1 MAVHKKY
8 PALGRGLDALISN
21 DDVAPE
27 GTSSISEIEI
37 NKIEANPDQPRRE
50 IDASSLEE
58 LAESISQIGIIQ
70 PITLRKTHSGK
81 YQIIAGERRWRASSI
96 AGKTTIPA
104 YIIEADDQNVM
115 QMALV
120 ENIQRE
126 DLNPIEIAL
135 AYNNLMQKLN
145 LTQEAVA
152 EKVGKK
158 RATVTNYLRLLK
170 LPAPVQIA
178 LRNKKI
184 DQGHARAILGIES
197 PAAQV
202 KLFNEIQKHGY
213 SVRKVEELVQAM
225 NEKNAKTKNK
235 KKKVEEDALSDSCI
249 ELREKMTSFFNVDV
263 AMTCS
268 ANGKGRITIPFNT
281 EDDLERLLKL
291 FENQK

>member
-81 YQIIAGERRWRASSI
+81 YQIIAGERRWRASGI

-202 KLFNEIQKHGY
+202 KLFNEIQKQGY